1 MGLFGDIKNTLSCS
15 LATLGT
21 GTKNCAFE
29 IKLVNGI
36 YAVARGETI
45 ADADDFTKAYVQEKI
60 QQGEW
65 IPLIDAIGFLDES
78 ADDTIQT
85 TQSGVEIKANLG
97 RYKFTLEYKKGEYFN
112 KAMSSLDSFGKFD
125 IIFVD
130 EAGNWLMTENASGV
144 GKGFKA
150 GMFSPLKTKLN
161 DGSVATSKSLTFQL
175 LDRAEWDDR
184 LVWIDVSQSGF
195 SPDEADGANDI
206 VASFNVAPTNLDTT
220 LIVDFIST
228 ADTNT
233 ALAGLVDANILVTV
247 DGLLDATT
255 WVADA
260 LIAGRYTGTLAG
272 GALATNEIVIVQLWD
287 ATTTPPTNAIIVGD
301 DIYQSNA
308 LTATVV

>member
-1 MGLFGDIKNTLSCS
+1 MGLFGSIKNTLSCS
-15 LATLGT
+15 LSVLGT
-21 GTKNCAFE
+21 GSKNCAFE

-45 ADADDFTKAYVQEKI
+45 ADADEFDKDYVQEKI

-65 IPLIDAIGFLDES
+65 VPLIDAIGFLDES

-125 IIFVD
+125 IILVD

-175 LDRAEWDDR
+175 LDRSEWDDR
-184 LVWIDVSQSGF
+184 LIWLDVSETGF

-206 VASFNVAPTNLDTT
+206 LISFDTAPSNSDTT
-220 LIVDFIST
+220 LVIDLVST
-228 ADTNT
+228 ADNST
-233 ALAGLVDANILVTV
+233 ALSGLVTANFLVTV
-247 DGLLDATT
+247 DDVTASTT
-255 WVADA
+255 WVESAT
-260 LIAGRYTGTLAG
+260 ISGQYTGTLASIS
-272 GALATNEIVIVQLWD
+272 TDEVVVVQLWD
-287 ATTTPPTNAIIVGD
+287 ATTTPETNAIIVGD

-308 LTATVV
+308 LTATVVI

>member
-1 MGLFGDIKNTLSCS
+1 MGLFGTIKNTLECS
-15 LATLGT
+15 LSALGT
-21 GTKNCAFE
+21 GANNCPFE
-29 IKLVNGI
+29 IKLVTGI

-45 ADADDFTKAYVQEKI
+45 ADADDFDKDYVQEKI

-85 TQSGVEIKANLG
+85 TQSGTEIKANLG
-97 RYKFTLEYKKGEYFN
+97 KYKFTLEYKKGEYFN

-125 IIFVD
+125 IILVD
-130 EAGNWLMTENASGV
+130 EAGNWLLTENSSGV

-161 DGSVATSKSLTFQL
+161 DGSVATSKSITFQL

-184 LVWIDVSQSGF
+184 LVWMDVSQTGF

-206 VASFNVAPTNLDTT
+206 LISFTAAPSNTDAT
-220 LIVDFIST
+220 IVIDLVST
-228 ADTNT
+228 ADNSTVLSGLIT
-233 ALAGLVDANILVTV
+233 ANFLVTQDDV
-247 DGLLDATT
+247 VNTTT
-255 WVADA
+255 WAESA
-260 LIAGRYTGTLAG
+260 TISGQYTGTLTG
-272 GALATNEIVIVQLWD
+272 TLSTDEVVVVQLWD
-287 ATTTPPTNAIIVGD
+287 ATTTPQTNAIIVGD

-308 LTATVV
+308 LTATVVI